1 MEAQNPETKVT
12 DKYGTTKNLRNA
24 IEEKYFFTDLIG
36 KGSYGSV
43 SKGKC
48 KKTGRVVALKVI
60 EGQKNTEYDTIKLVR
75 EIQLMKSLNKV
86 ARMY

>member
-1 MEAQNPETKVT
+1 VELV
-12 DKYGTTKNLRNA
+12 
-24 IEEKYFFTDLIG
+24 G

-48 KKTGRVVALKVI
+48 KKTGRTVALKVI

-75 EIQLMKSLNKV
+75 EI
-86 ARMY
+86 

>member
-1 MEAQNPETKVT
+1 MELV
-12 DKYGTTKNLRNA
+12 
-24 IEEKYFFTDLIG
+24 G

-48 KKTGRVVALKVI
+48 KKTGRIVALKVI

-75 EIQLMKSLNKV
+75 EIMLMK
-86 ARMY
+86 